1 MTENANKLMFWLKDN
16 WKDILLILFVFV
28 IIILIMSTTC
38 TKQKLYIADNNIKAL
53 NDTLHTYVLKNGE
66 LMYEKQGFIAE
77 KKELEKYIGI
87 KEKEVKEIE
96 KKLKS
101 ALATIAK
108 LQAQVRIDTI
118 HTVDSV
124 EVLPDSTYNCHFEY
138 KDDWLALDG
147 VTNVKLNPF
156 NSHTIINN
164 IGMEVP
170 LKIGTTRDDKWFVTS
185 ENPYVQFTNIEGV
198 NLEKAKPKRW
208 SFGIQGGLGL
218 VGGVGLVGTQ
228 FNNINTS
235 NTGAGWFVGAGG
247 YIGMGFTYKITEF

>member
-1 MTENANKLMFWLKDN
+1 MVF
-16 WKDILLILFVFV
+16 FFV
-28 IIILIMSTTC
+28 IIVLIMSTTC
-38 TKQKLYIADNNIKAL
+38 AHNKLDIAENNLKAL

-77 KKELEKYIGI
+77 KAQLEQYIGV
-87 KEKEVKEIE
+87 KEQEVKEIE

-108 LQAQVRIDTI
+108 LRAEVNIDTI

-124 EVLPDSTYNCHFEY
+124 TVLPDSTYQCHFNY
-138 KDDWLALDG
+138 GDRWLSLNG
-147 VTNVKLNPF
+147 VTSVHLDPF

-164 IGMEVP
+164 INMEVP
-170 LKIGTTRDDKWFVTS
+170 LKVGTTKDNQWFVTS
-185 ENPYVQFTNIEGV
+185 ENPYVQFTSVEGA

-228 FNNINTS
+228 FKGITTA

-247 YIGMGFTYKITEF
+247 YIGFGFTYKLIEF

>member
-1 MTENANKLMFWLKDN
+1 MVF
-16 WKDILLILFVFV
+16 FFV
-28 IIILIMSTTC
+28 IIVLIMSTTC
-38 TKQKLYIADNNIKAL
+38 AHNKLDIAENNLKAL

-66 LMYEKQGFIAE
+66 LMYEKQGFIVE
-77 KKELEKYIGI
+77 KAQLEQYIGV
-87 KEKEVKEIE
+87 KEQEVKEIE

-108 LQAQVRIDTI
+108 LRAEVNIDTI

-124 EVLPDSTYNCHFEY
+124 TVLPDSTYQCHFNY
-138 KDDWLALDG
+138 GDRWLSLNG
-147 VTNVKLNPF
+147 VTSVHLDPF

-164 IGMEVP
+164 INMEVP
-170 LKIGTTRDDKWFVTS
+170 LKVGTTKDNQWFVTS
-185 ENPYVQFTNIEGV
+185 ENPYVQFTSVEGA

-228 FNNINTS
+228 FKGITTA

-247 YIGMGFTYKITEF
+247 YIGFGFTYKLIEF

>member
-1 MTENANKLMFWLKDN
+1 MDKQSVKIFFKDN
-16 WKDILLILFVFV
+16 WKNILLVVFFFV
-28 IIILIMSTTC
+28 IIVLAMSTTC
-38 TKQKLYIADNNIKAL
+38 ARRDLDIADNNLKAL

-77 KKELEKYIGI
+77 KAELEKYIGI
-87 KEKEVKEIE
+87 KESEVKEIE
-96 KKLKS
+96 RKLKS

-118 HTVDSV
+118 HMTDSI
-124 EVLPDSTYNCHFEY
+124 EVLPDSTYNCHFGY
-138 KDDWLALDG
+138 NDKWLTLDG
-147 VTNVKLNPF
+147 TTNIKLDPF
-156 NSHTIINN
+156 NSHTIINT

-170 LKIGTTRDDKWFVTS
+170 LKVGTTEDNKWFVTS
-185 ENPYVQFTNIEGV
+185 ENPYVQFTSVEGA

-208 SFGIQGGLGL
+208 SFGVQAGVGV

-228 FNNINTS
+228 FNNISTA

-247 YIGMGFTYKITEF
+247 YIGIGFTYKLIEF